1 MTSWQPPPDPAFAEH
16 RAVLRADAP
25 VEVDR
30 LLLVVVG
37 AHLRAEV
44 SDRPL
49 ADRLVRQIRDWQAE
63 SLDDLDEPLLPLV
76 CSDMWYLNEP
86 SLLERPAIVI
96 GEPGVN
102 AASAYYAS
110 RLPRSVV
117 MDNAWEIR
125 MDPEF
130 VDPRVALWGEGP
142 AQTEAVTDEFA
153 RRYLD
158 AYLRA
163 AHLK

>member
-1 MTSWQPPPDPAFAEH
+1 MSWQPEPDPVFAE
-16 RAVLRADAP
+16 RRTALRADAP
-25 VEVDR
+25 VEIDR

-49 ADRLVRQIRDWQAE
+49 ADRLVRQIRAWQDE
-63 SLDDLDEPLLPLV
+63 SLDELDEPLLPLV
-76 CSDMWYLNEP
+76 CTDMWYLNEP
-86 SLLERPAIVI
+86 SLLERPAVVI

-102 AASAYYAS
+102 AASAFYAT
-110 RLPRSVV
+110 RLPRTVV
-117 MDNAWEIR
+117 VDNAWEIR
-125 MDPEF
+125 MDPEI

-142 AQTEAVTDEFA
+142 LHTEAAADEFA

-158 AYLRA
+158 PYLRA
-163 AHLK
+163 VHLK

>member
-1 MTSWQPPPDPAFAEH
+1 MSWQPSPDPLFLEQ
-16 RAVLRADAP
+16 RQTLRADAP
-25 VEVDR
+25 IEVEK

-49 ADRLVRQIRDWQAE
+49 AERLVRQIRDWQAE
-63 SLDDLDEPLLPLV
+63 SLDELDEPLMPLA
-76 CSDMWYLNEP
+76 CTDMWYLNEP
-86 SLLERPAIVI
+86 SLLERPAVVI

-102 AASAYYAS
+102 AASAFFAT
-110 RLPRSVV
+110 RLPRTVV
-117 MDNAWEIR
+117 VDHAWEIR

-142 AQTEAVTDEFA
+142 LQTEAAADEFA
-153 RRYLD
+153 RRYLER
-158 AYLRA
+158 YLRA
-163 AHLK
+163 VHLL